1 MNFMQVVPFLAKCQV
16 FTDSAANET
25 FLQILGTA
33 RLVVRVLQIVIPIA
47 LIIWGT
53 IDLGKAVIAGKEDD
67 IKKGRQA
74 FTKRVVAAVIV
85 FLVPFIVN
93 LVMGFVSKG
102 SWHDC
107 WVASEGYTIKNNSA
121 ISSENY

>member
-1 MNFMQVVPFLAKCQV
+1 MINFLAQCNV
-16 FTDSAANET
+16 FGAGTEANTT

-33 RLVVRVLQIVIPIA
+33 ILVVRVLQIVIPIA

-53 IDLGKAVIAGKEDD
+53 IDLGKAVIAGEDKKIKEGREIF
-67 IKKGRQA
+67 IKRLI
-74 FTKRVVAAVIV
+74 AAIIV

-102 SWHDC
+102 EWKDC
-107 WVASEGYTIKNNSA
+107 YDAAKDSQQTIRDNESIKDD
-121 ISSENY
+121 NY